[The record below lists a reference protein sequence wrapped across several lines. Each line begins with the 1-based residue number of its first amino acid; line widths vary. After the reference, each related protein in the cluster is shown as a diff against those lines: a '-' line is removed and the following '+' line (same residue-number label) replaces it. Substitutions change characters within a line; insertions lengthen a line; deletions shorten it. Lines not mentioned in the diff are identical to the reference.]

1 MRKTDKRDGLH
12 RRRLRNK
19 TIDSSNAQRSVGFK
33 EFFFSVLFLFFPFF
47 FQIKKF
53 ALVAK
58 ICLEKTVNFVVKII
72 TDNIFN
78 EKVLL
83 YNFKFYLFLLTH

>member
-1 MRKTDKRDGLH
+1 MACVEGASETKRLIVRVH
-12 RRRLRNK
+12 RDQSGSR
-19 TIDSSNAQRSVGFK
+19 IFFH
-33 EFFFSVLFLFFPFF
+33 FFFRFF
-47 FQIKKF
+47 FLQIKKF

-58 ICLEKTVNFVVKII
+58 TCLEKTVNFVVKII